1 MRAQRLLVL
10 RPRLLGV
17 IADNLLSVIQVQ
29 ALGSHMMHYCRLRLE
44 GSLELVVLRGYH
56 IRDRS
61 TGERS
66 LAGPLLARLVYSV
79 HLLKI

>member
-1 MRAQRLLVL
+1 
-10 RPRLLGV
+10 
-17 IADNLLSVIQVQ
+17 
-29 ALGSHMMHYCRLRLE
+29 MMHYCRLRLE